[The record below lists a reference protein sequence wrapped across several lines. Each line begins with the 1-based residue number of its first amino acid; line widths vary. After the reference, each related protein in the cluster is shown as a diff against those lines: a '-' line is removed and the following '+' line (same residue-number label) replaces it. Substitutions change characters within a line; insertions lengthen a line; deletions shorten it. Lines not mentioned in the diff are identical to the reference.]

1 MQSATKTNMFKFSIC
16 AALCASTFGS
26 FKFAQARIQTQA
38 VPKQAMSLPK
48 ELGTWKTFESAFDVT
63 NQGVVARKYVNINN
77 QWVGVVVRCSAS
89 NAVLHDLTSCLIH
102 ADAKATV
109 DGEQHIATQS
119 KTLDTTLVDFQH
131 KNGPRRALL
140 WFQKGD
146 QTASNRWTWRL
157 ISTTSPIVRDSP
169 VYYQVE
175 VATESSP
182 SKDAD
187 LARLREVAALIFD
200 ELLKR

>member
-1 MQSATKTNMFKFSIC
+1 MFRTTIC
-16 AALCASTFGS
+16 AALCAATFGS
-26 FKFAQARIQTQA
+26 FRFAQARMQTQA
-38 VPKQAMSLPK
+38 APQQVMTLPK
-48 ELGTWKTFESAFDVT
+48 ELGTWKTFESTFDVT
-63 NQGVVARKYVNINN
+63 KPDVVARKYIGGTD
-77 QWVGVVVRCSAS
+77 QWIGVVVRSSSS

-109 DGEQHIATQS
+109 DGEQHISTPA
-119 KTLDTTLVDFQH
+119 KTLDATLVNFQH

-146 QTASNRWTWRL
+146 QTASNRWAWRL
-157 ISTTSPIVRDSP
+157 ISTTCPSVRDAS

-175 VATESSP
+175 VATASSS
-182 SKDAD
+182 SKQSD
-187 LARLREVAALIFD
+187 LARMNEVAALVFT